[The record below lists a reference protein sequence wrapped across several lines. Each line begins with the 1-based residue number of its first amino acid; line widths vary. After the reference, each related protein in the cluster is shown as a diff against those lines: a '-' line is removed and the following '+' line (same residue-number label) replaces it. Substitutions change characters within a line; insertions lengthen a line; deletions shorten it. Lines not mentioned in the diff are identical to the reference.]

1 VNTKFLFA
9 VTTCF
14 FVSLSSSVYA
24 DEFLDAC
31 LKIAAARDL
40 KITVAQEQIEL
51 SQSRVTSS
59 IRSFFPQ
66 IMLQRRF
73 SKGKT
78 KLGQGT
84 GYIDEEYNSEEL
96 GVRAIQAIYEGGGT
110 RGGYKYNRLMMDA
123 AKYNFTKT
131 KEELYTKV
139 KLAYYEYLTLKMEYL
154 ALSRA
159 YEKVEKLYLKTQVE
173 YKARAISELDL
184 MESKTFRDKVTNLL
198 NASRV
203 NLDFATKKLVEI
215 VGVYGLEDIPAT
227 VSAELPTDVPEISFT
242 LQDCVSFV
250 QTNNLDVK
258 IAKIQIEMADTKIKI
273 NRAKVLPKLYL
284 DGFYGRSGEA
294 FTTIPLELTASWNIS
309 AKMSWGLWGNSLNAT
324 YSTDKTEPTTIVDA
338 SKRVETTTLDI
349 QLSILDDLQY
359 FVDAKES
366 SIGKKQTISEL
377 IDILKNS
384 RLSVEKTYNEYLIS
398 LNNAKTL
405 RQEITL
411 KERKLALMQKRN
423 DLYEVPTV
431 SLMEESWQYAESIS
445 SFTRAAYTNHAS
457 VTELER
463 LTLMSLR

>member
-1 VNTKFLFA
+1 MNIRFLFV
-9 VTTCF
+9 VTVCF
-14 FVSLSSSVYA
+14 CLSLSSAYA
-24 DEFLDAC
+24 DQFLDAC
-31 LKIAAARDL
+31 LKIATARDL
-40 KITVAQEQIEL
+40 KINVAQEQIEL
-51 SQSRVTSS
+51 SQARVTSS

-66 IMLQRRF
+66 LMLQRRF

-78 KLGQGT
+78 KLAVMS
-84 GYIDEEYNSEEL
+84 GYQEEEYNSEEL
-96 GVRAIQAIYEGGGT
+96 GIRVVQPIYEGGGST
-110 RGGYKYNRLMMDA
+110 GGYKYNKLMMDA
-123 AKYNFTKT
+123 SKYNYTKA

-139 KLAYYEYLTLKMEYL
+139 KLAYYEYLTLKVEYL
-154 ALSRA
+154 ALSKA
-159 YEKVEKLYLKTQVE
+159 FEKVERLYLKTQVE

-184 MESKTFRDKVTNLL
+184 MESKNFRDKVSNLL
-198 NASRV
+198 NASRI
-203 NLDFATKKLVEI
+203 NLEFATKKLVEI
-215 VGVYGLEDIPAT
+215 VGVYGLEDIPAS

-273 NRAKVLPKLYL
+273 NRAKVMPKLYL

-294 FTTIPLELTASWNIS
+294 FTTIPLELTTAWNVS
-309 AKMSWGLWGNSLNAT
+309 AKMSWGLWGNSLNAS

-338 SKRVETTTLDI
+338 SKRVETTTFDV

-384 RLSVEKTYNEYLIS
+384 RLTVEKTYNEYMIS

-405 RQEITL
+405 RHEITL

-431 SLMEESWQYAESIS
+431 SLMEESWQYAEAIS
-445 SFTRAAYTNHAS
+445 SFARASYTNHAS

>member
-1 VNTKFLFA
+1 MNIRFLF
-9 VTTCF
+9 VIMVCF
-14 FVSLSSSVYA
+14 FVSVSSAYA
-24 DEFLDAC
+24 DQFLDAC
-31 LKIAAARDL
+31 LKIAIARDL
-40 KITVAQEQIEL
+40 KISVAQEQIEL
-51 SQSRVTSS
+51 AQTRVTSS

-66 IMLQRRF
+66 LMLQRRF

-78 KLGQGT
+78 KLGIYSGDT
-84 GYIDEEYNSEEL
+84 EEEYNSEEL
-96 GVRAIQAIYEGGGT
+96 GIRAVQPIYEGGGSI
-110 RGGYKYNRLMMDA
+110 GGYKYNRLMMDA
-123 AKYNFTKT
+123 SKYNYTKS
-131 KEELYTKV
+131 KEELYSKV
-139 KLAYYEYLTLKMEYL
+139 KMAYYEYLTLKVEYL
-154 ALSRA
+154 ALTKA
-159 YEKVEKLYLKTQVE
+159 FEKVERLHLKTQVE

-184 MESKTFRDKVTNLL
+184 MESKNFRDKVSNLL
-198 NASRV
+198 NASRI
-203 NLDFATKKLVEI
+203 NLEFATKKLVEI

-284 DGFYGRSGEA
+284 DGFYGRSGDA
-294 FTTIPLELTASWNIS
+294 FTTVPLELTTSWNVS
-309 AKMSWGLWGNSLNAT
+309 AKLSWGLWGNSLNAS
-324 YSTDKTEPTTIVDA
+324 YSTDKTEPTTIIDA
-338 SKRVETTTLDI
+338 SKRIETTTFDV

-384 RLSVEKTYNEYLIS
+384 RLTVEKTFNEYMIS

-411 KERKLALMQKRN
+411 KERKLALMEKRN
-423 DLYEVPTV
+423 NLYEVPTV
-431 SLMEESWQYAESIS
+431 SLMEESWQYAEAIS
-445 SFTRAAYTNHAS
+445 SFARASYTNHAS

>member
-1 VNTKFLFA
+1 MNIRFLFV
-9 VTTCF
+9 VTVCF
-14 FVSLSSSVYA
+14 CLSLSSAYA
-24 DEFLDAC
+24 DQFLDAC
-31 LKIAAARDL
+31 LKIATARDL
-40 KITVAQEQIEL
+40 KINVAQEQIEL
-51 SQSRVTSS
+51 SQARVTSS

-66 IMLQRRF
+66 LMLQRRF

-78 KLGQGT
+78 KLAVMS
-84 GYIDEEYNSEEL
+84 GYQEEEYNSEEL
-96 GVRAIQAIYEGGGT
+96 GIRVVQPIYEGGGST
-110 RGGYKYNRLMMDA
+110 GGYKYNKLMMDA
-123 AKYNFTKT
+123 SKYNYTKA

-139 KLAYYEYLTLKMEYL
+139 KLAYYEYLTLKVEYL
-154 ALSRA
+154 ALSKA
-159 YEKVEKLYLKTQVE
+159 FEKVERLYLKTQVE

-184 MESKTFRDKVTNLL
+184 MESKNFRDKVSNLL
-198 NASRV
+198 NASRI
-203 NLDFATKKLVEI
+203 NLEFATKKLVEI
-215 VGVYGLEDIPAT
+215 VGVYGLEDIPAS

-242 LQDCVSFV
+242 LQDCISFV

-273 NRAKVLPKLYL
+273 NRAKVMPKLYL

-294 FTTIPLELTASWNIS
+294 FTTIPLELTTAWNVS
-309 AKMSWGLWGNSLNAT
+309 AKMSWGLWGNSLNAS

-338 SKRVETTTLDI
+338 SKRVETTTFDV

-384 RLSVEKTYNEYLIS
+384 RLTVEKTYNEYMIS

-405 RQEITL
+405 RHEITL

-431 SLMEESWQYAESIS
+431 SLMEESWQYAEAIS
-445 SFTRAAYTNHAS
+445 SFARASYTNHAS

>member
-1 VNTKFLFA
+1 MNIRFLFVIA
-9 VTTCF
+9 ACF
-14 FVSLSSSVYA
+14 FVSVSSAYA
-24 DEFLDAC
+24 DQFLDAC
-31 LKIAAARDL
+31 LKIATARDL
-40 KITVAQEQIEL
+40 KISVAQEQVEL
-51 SQSRVTSS
+51 AQTRVTSS

-66 IMLQRRF
+66 LMLQRRF

-78 KLGQGT
+78 KFKVVSGS
-84 GYIDEEYNSEEL
+84 DEEEYNSEEL
-96 GVRAIQAIYEGGGT
+96 GIRAVQPIYEGGGST
-110 RGGYKYNRLMMDA
+110 GGYKYNRLMMDA
-123 AKYNFTKT
+123 SKYNYTKS
-131 KEELYTKV
+131 KEELYSKV
-139 KLAYYEYLTLKMEYL
+139 KMAYYEYLTLKVEYL
-154 ALSRA
+154 ALTKA
-159 YEKVEKLYLKTQVE
+159 FEKVERLYLKTQVE

-184 MESKTFRDKVTNLL
+184 MESKNFRDKVSNLL
-198 NASRV
+198 NASRI
-203 NLDFATKKLVEI
+203 NLEFATKKLVEI

-294 FTTIPLELTASWNIS
+294 FTTVPLELTTSWNVS
-309 AKMSWGLWGNSLNAT
+309 AKLSWGLWGNSLNAS
-324 YSTDKTEPTTIVDA
+324 YSTDKTEPTTIIDA
-338 SKRVETTTLDI
+338 SKRVETTTFDV

-384 RLSVEKTYNEYLIS
+384 RLTVEKTYNEYAIS

-411 KERKLALMQKRN
+411 KERKLALMEKRN
-423 DLYEVPTV
+423 NLYEVPTV
-431 SLMEESWQYAESIS
+431 SLMEESWQYAEAIS
-445 SFTRAAYTNHAS
+445 SFARASYTNHAS

>member
-1 VNTKFLFA
+1 MNIRFLFV
-9 VTTCF
+9 VTVCF
-14 FVSLSSSVYA
+14 CLSLSSAYA
-24 DEFLDAC
+24 DQFLDAC
-31 LKIAAARDL
+31 LKIATARDL
-40 KITVAQEQIEL
+40 KINVAQEQIEL
-51 SQSRVTSS
+51 SQARVTSS

-66 IMLQRRF
+66 LMLQRRF

-78 KLGQGT
+78 KLAVMT
-84 GYIDEEYNSEEL
+84 GYQEEEYNSEEL
-96 GVRAIQAIYEGGGT
+96 GIRVVQPIYEGGGST
-110 RGGYKYNRLMMDA
+110 GGYKYNKLMMDA
-123 AKYNFTKT
+123 SKYNYTKA

-139 KLAYYEYLTLKMEYL
+139 KLAYYEYLTLKVEYL
-154 ALSRA
+154 ALSKA
-159 YEKVEKLYLKTQVE
+159 FEKVERLYLKTQVE

-184 MESKTFRDKVTNLL
+184 MESKNFRDKVSNLL
-198 NASRV
+198 NASRI
-203 NLDFATKKLVEI
+203 NLEFATKKLVEI
-215 VGVYGLEDIPAT
+215 VGVYGLEDIPAS

-242 LQDCVSFV
+242 LQDCISFV

-273 NRAKVLPKLYL
+273 NRAKVMPKLYL

-294 FTTIPLELTASWNIS
+294 FTTIPLELTTAWNVS
-309 AKMSWGLWGNSLNAT
+309 AKMSWGLWGNSLNAS

-338 SKRVETTTLDI
+338 SKRVETTTFDV

-384 RLSVEKTYNEYLIS
+384 RLTVEKTYNEYMIS

-405 RQEITL
+405 RHEITL

-431 SLMEESWQYAESIS
+431 SLMEESWQYAEAIS
-445 SFTRAAYTNHAS
+445 SFARASYTNHAS

>member
-1 VNTKFLFA
+1 MNIRFLFV
-9 VTTCF
+9 VTVCF
-14 FVSLSSSVYA
+14 CLSLSSAYA
-24 DEFLDAC
+24 DQFLDAC
-31 LKIAAARDL
+31 LKIATARDL
-40 KITVAQEQIEL
+40 KINVAQEQIEL
-51 SQSRVTSS
+51 AQARVTSS

-66 IMLQRRF
+66 LMLQRRF

-78 KLGQGT
+78 KLGIYSG
-84 GYIDEEYNSEEL
+84 DREEEYNSEEL
-96 GVRAIQAIYEGGGT
+96 GIRAVQPIYEGGGST
-110 RGGYKYNRLMMDA
+110 GGYKYNKLMMDA
-123 AKYNFTKT
+123 SKYNYTKA

-139 KLAYYEYLTLKMEYL
+139 KLAYYEYLTLKVEYL
-154 ALSRA
+154 ALSKA
-159 YEKVEKLYLKTQVE
+159 FEKVERLYLKTQVE

-184 MESKTFRDKVTNLL
+184 MESKNFRDKVSNLL
-198 NASRV
+198 NASRI
-203 NLDFATKKLVEI
+203 NLEFATKKLVEI
-215 VGVYGLEDIPAT
+215 VGVYGLEDIPAS

-284 DGFYGRSGEA
+284 DGFYGRSGDA
-294 FTTIPLELTASWNIS
+294 FTTVPLELTTSWNVS
-309 AKMSWGLWGNSLNAT
+309 AKLSWGLWGNSLNAS

-338 SKRVETTTLDI
+338 SKRVETTTFDV

-384 RLSVEKTYNEYLIS
+384 RLTVEKTYNEYMIS

-405 RQEITL
+405 RHEITL

-431 SLMEESWQYAESIS
+431 SLMEESWQYAEAIS
-445 SFTRAAYTNHAS
+445 SFARASYTNHAS

>member
-1 VNTKFLFA
+1 MNIRFLFV
-9 VTTCF
+9 VTVCF
-14 FVSLSSSVYA
+14 FVSLSSAYA

-31 LKIAAARDL
+31 LKIATARDL
-40 KITVAQEQIEL
+40 KINVAQEQIEL
-51 SQSRVTSS
+51 AQTRVTSS

-66 IMLQRRF
+66 LMLQRRF

-78 KLGQGT
+78 KFGASAG
-84 GYIDEEYNSEEL
+84 GGEEEYNSEEL
-96 GVRAIQAIYEGGGT
+96 GVRAVQPIYEGGGST
-110 RGGYKYNRLMMDA
+110 GGYKYNKLMMDA
-123 AKYNFTKT
+123 SKYNYTKA

-139 KLAYYEYLTLKMEYL
+139 KLAYYEYLTLKVEYL
-154 ALSRA
+154 ALSKA
-159 YEKVEKLYLKTQVE
+159 FEKVERLHLKTQVE

-184 MESKTFRDKVTNLL
+184 MESKNFRDKVSNLL
-198 NASRV
+198 NASRI
-203 NLDFATKKLVEI
+203 NLEFATKKLVEI
-215 VGVYGLEDIPAT
+215 VGVYGLEDIPAN

-284 DGFYGRSGEA
+284 DGFYGRSGDA
-294 FTTIPLELTASWNIS
+294 FTTVPLELTTSWNVS
-309 AKMSWGLWGNSLNAT
+309 AKLSWGLWGNSLNAS

-338 SKRVETTTLDI
+338 SKRIETTTFDI

-359 FVDAKES
+359 FIDAKES

-384 RLSVEKTYNEYLIS
+384 RLTVEKTYNEYMIS

-411 KERKLALMQKRN
+411 KERKLALMQRRN

-431 SLMEESWQYAESIS
+431 SLMEESWQYAEAIS
-445 SFTRAAYTNHAS
+445 SFARASYTNHAS

>member
-1 VNTKFLFA
+1 MNIRFLFV
-9 VTTCF
+9 VTVCF
-14 FVSLSSSVYA
+14 FVSLSSAYA

-31 LKIAAARDL
+31 LKIATARDL
-40 KITVAQEQIEL
+40 KINVAQEQIEL
-51 SQSRVTSS
+51 AQTRVTSS

-66 IMLQRRF
+66 LMLQRRF

-78 KLGQGT
+78 KLAVIS
-84 GYIDEEYNSEEL
+84 GYQEEEYNSEEL
-96 GVRAIQAIYEGGGT
+96 GVRVVQPIYEGGGST
-110 RGGYKYNRLMMDA
+110 GGYKYNKLMMDA
-123 AKYNFTKT
+123 SKYNYTKA

-139 KLAYYEYLTLKMEYL
+139 KLAYYEYLTLKVEYL
-154 ALSRA
+154 ALSKA
-159 YEKVEKLYLKTQVE
+159 FEKVERLHLKTQVE

-184 MESKTFRDKVTNLL
+184 MESKNFRDKVSNLL
-198 NASRV
+198 NASRI
-203 NLDFATKKLVEI
+203 NLEFATKKLVEI
-215 VGVYGLEDIPAT
+215 VGVYGLEDIPAS

-242 LQDCVSFV
+242 LQDCISFV

-294 FTTIPLELTASWNIS
+294 FTTIPLELTTAWNVS
-309 AKMSWGLWGNSLNAT
+309 AKLSWGLWGNSLNAS

-338 SKRVETTTLDI
+338 SKRVETTTFDV

-384 RLSVEKTYNEYLIS
+384 RLTVEKTYNEYMIS

-405 RQEITL
+405 RHEITL

-423 DLYEVPTV
+423 ELYEVPTV
-431 SLMEESWQYAESIS
+431 SLMEESWQYAEAIS
-445 SFTRAAYTNHAS
+445 SFARASYTNHSS

>member
-1 VNTKFLFA
+1 MNIKFLLITLICFIIA
-9 VTTCF
+9 VP
-14 FVSLSSSVYA
+14 SVRA

-31 LKIAAARDL
+31 LKIATARDL
-40 KITVAQEQIEL
+40 KVAVANEQIDL
-51 SQSRVTSS
+51 AQARINTSL
-59 IRSFFPQ
+59 RGFFPQ
-66 IMLQRRF
+66 LMLQRRF

-78 KLGQGT
+78 KLAVT
-84 GYIDEEYNSEEL
+84 SGYDEEEYNSEEI
-96 GVRAIQAIYEGGGT
+96 GVRAVQPIYEGGGA
-110 RGGYKYNRLMMDA
+110 RAGYRYNRLMMDA
-123 AKYNFTKT
+123 AKYNYTKS
-131 KEELYTKV
+131 KEELYAKV
-139 KLAYYEYLTLKMEYL
+139 KLAYYEYLTLKVEYL
-154 ALSRA
+154 ALSKA
-159 YEKVEKLYLKTQVE
+159 FEKVEKLYLKTQVE
-173 YKARAISELDL
+173 YKAKAISELDL
-184 MESKTFRDKVTNLL
+184 AESKTFRDKVANLL
-198 NASRV
+198 NASRI
-203 NLDFATKKLVEI
+203 NLEFATKKLIEI

-273 NRAKVLPKLYL
+273 NRAKVFPKLYL
-284 DGFYGRSGEA
+284 DGFYGKSGDA
-294 FTTIPLELTASWNIS
+294 FTTVPLELTTSWNVS
-309 AKMSWGLWGNSLNAT
+309 AKMSWGLWGNSLNVS
-324 YSTDKTEPTTIVDA
+324 YSADKTEPTTIVDA
-338 SKRVETTTLDI
+338 SKRIENNTLDI

-384 RLSVEKTYNEYLIS
+384 RLTVEKTYNEYIIS

-431 SLMEESWQYAESIS
+431 SLMEESWQYAEAIS
-445 SFTRAAYTNHAS
+445 SFARASYTNHSS

-463 LTLMSLR
+463 LTLMNLR

>member
-1 VNTKFLFA
+1 MNLRFLFV
-9 VTTCF
+9 VTVCF
-14 FVSLSSSVYA
+14 FVSLSSACA

-31 LKIAAARDL
+31 LKIATARDL
-40 KITVAQEQIEL
+40 KINVAQEQIEL
-51 SQSRVTSS
+51 AQTRVTSS
-59 IRSFFPQ
+59 IRAFFPQ
-66 IMLQRRF
+66 LMLQRRF

-78 KLGQGT
+78 KFGT
-84 GYIDEEYNSEEL
+84 TAGGGEEEYNSEEL
-96 GVRAIQAIYEGGGT
+96 GVRAVQPIYEGGGST
-110 RGGYKYNRLMMDA
+110 GGYKYNRLMMDA
-123 AKYNFTKT
+123 SKYNYTKA

-139 KLAYYEYLTLKMEYL
+139 KLAYYEYLTLKVEYL
-154 ALSRA
+154 ALSKA
-159 YEKVEKLYLKTQVE
+159 FEKVERLQLKTQVE

-184 MESKTFRDKVTNLL
+184 MESKTFRDKVSNLL
-198 NASRV
+198 NASRI
-203 NLDFATKKLVEI
+203 NLEFATKKLVEI
-215 VGVYGLEDIPAT
+215 VGVYGLEDIPAN

-294 FTTIPLELTASWNIS
+294 FTTVPLELTTSWNIA
-309 AKMSWGLWGNSLNAT
+309 AKLSWGLWGNSLNAS
-324 YSTDKTEPTTIVDA
+324 YSTDKTEPTTIIDA
-338 SKRVETTTLDI
+338 SKRVETTTFDI

-366 SIGKKQTISEL
+366 SIGKRQTISEL

-384 RLSVEKTYNEYLIS
+384 RLTVEKTYNEYMIS
-398 LNNAKTL
+398 LNNARTL

-411 KERKLALMQKRN
+411 KERKLALMQRRN

-431 SLMEESWQYAESIS
+431 SLMEESWQYAEAIS
-445 SFTRAAYTNHAS
+445 SFARASYTNHAS